1 MATTR
6 PPMIETAMGPHS
18 TSRDSGIMARMAAAA
33 VRVMGRKRR
42 TVASRTASHGVCPS
56 SMSCRIWSTRMTVL
70 RMMMPA
76 SAMVPSMATKPK
88 GRPET
93 SSAATTP
100 TMPSGAVSI
109 TISTSEKRRSC
120 SISSVRIS
128 PTISGMPLMME
139 ACALTFSSSGP
150 PASMW

>member
-1 MATTR
+1 
-6 PPMIETAMGPHS
+6 
-18 TSRDSGIMARMAAAA
+18 
-33 VRVMGRKRR
+33 
-42 TVASRTASHGVCPS
+42 
-56 SMSCRIWSTRMTVL
+56 
-70 RMMMPA
+70 
-76 SAMVPSMATKPK
+76 MVPSMATKPK

-150 PASMW
+150 PASM